1 MKRLRTKLRELEA
14 QQSPNSTQADTK
26 QQGQQSSGTT
36 QSQGQAQ
43 GQKQQQP
50 QQNAKGHRQDHG
62 TNNGNW
68 IKSSSGPTP
77 ADMSRL
83 RAPSHSSRN
92 GLTVGSVFYGVTS
105 LPYYLTRL
113 SQFVR
118 SNRYAQQLDIDFDL
132 GIRSPNS
139 PALRGEDP
147 FLFQDQESHFL
158 DIFWQTFYFSYP
170 IFNEGQIRGH
180 FRSLW
185 SNVEPGALREG
196 SPLIDIVLALCIQ
209 HGSGPMPRQNMYP
222 VMRTRMGSISG
233 SSPSTNTEVT
243 SSLAGFQY
251 YQRCQDALD
260 QAIETPSITTVQ
272 AYILSIIYL
281 YQAGLLN
288 RAQVVSGKAIM
299 VAMMMRL
306 QDEPLASDP
315 EPLKE
320 IARRTWW
327 SLYTVDAMLSVEI
340 GRPPMISPS
349 HSTCSPPSDS
359 DDVAQWFSPHYS
371 YDPSSATWLGFQT
384 QTLRLLDAVTD
395 VRNVLC
401 AKYDSLVGDTGFEVF
416 TNNPSARE
424 ECAQLL
430 NDQMREL
437 SAWAKQV
444 PAKFQMARR
453 DDGQPFSTDLSML
466 DFSPTVLLQNQRQRL
481 LLELQYHQYCINL
494 CQMFICFGKTGD
506 MPTPMADNRASAAL
520 SHAMTFTG
528 IAHQALTSSEAINGC
543 YQVFRWQKNAVF
555 TMIGYSYT
563 YPVGGLLGSVRSY
576 IETGIAV
583 MDMYR
588 DVLPE
593 AASVVN
599 MARVLAD
606 DVNGVVNGFHAGN
619 YGRSLSVSTIPAP
632 PPLSHTASY
641 ASHSTASSGTPMPT
655 PMASTPMTMQASSTT
670 IMSAGP
676 GPMLC
681 EDNYPKQEFGP
692 LLINDGLLDMDFL
705 HGMGAGGPEE
715 RATSEPMDMLWASLD
730 FTGGANSMDPWGM

>member
-1 MKRLRTKLRELEA
+1 
-14 QQSPNSTQADTK
+14 
-26 QQGQQSSGTT
+26 
-36 QSQGQAQ
+36 
-43 GQKQQQP
+43 
-50 QQNAKGHRQDHG
+50 
-62 TNNGNW
+62 
-68 IKSSSGPTP
+68 
-77 ADMSRL
+77 MSRL
-83 RAPSHSSRN
+83 RAPPHSSRN
-92 GLTVGSVFYGVTS
+92 GLAVGSVFYGVTS

-113 SQFVR
+113 GQFVR

-185 SNVEPGALREG
+185 SNVEPGALRDG

-209 HGSGPMPRQNMYP
+209 HGNGLMPRRNMYP
-222 VMRTRMGSISG
+222 VMGSRMGSISSSSPG
-233 SSPSTNTEVT
+233 SSTDPT

-272 AYILSIIYL
+272 AYILSIVYL

-299 VAMMMRL
+299 VAMMLRL

-371 YDPSSATWLGFQT
+371 YDPSCATWLGFQT

-424 ECAQLL
+424 ECAQVL
-430 NDQMREL
+430 NEQMKQL

-444 PAKFQMARR
+444 PAKFQVSRR

-494 CQMFICFGKTGD
+494 CQLFICFGKTGD
-506 MPTPMADNRASAAL
+506 MQTPMADNRASAAL

-528 IAHQALTSSEAINGC
+528 IAHQALTSSEAINGA

-563 YPVGGLLGSVRSY
+563 YPVGGLLGSVRTY
-576 IETGIAV
+576 IDTGIAV

-588 DVLPE
+588 DILPE
-593 AASVVN
+593 AGPVVN
-599 MARVLAD
+599 MARTLAD
-606 DVNGVVNGFHAGN
+606 DVNGLVNGFHAGN

-641 ASHSTASSGTPMPT
+641 ASHSTASSGTPMAT
-655 PMASTPMTMQASSTT
+655 PMASTPMTLQASSTT

-681 EDNYPKQEFGP
+681 EDNYQKQEFGP
-692 LLINDGLLDMDFL
+692 LLINDSLLDMDFL
-705 HGMGAGGPEE
+705 HGMVGGNGAGVPEE
-715 RATSEPMDMLWASLD
+715 RPTSDSMDMLWAMD
-730 FTGGANSMDPWGM
+730 FTGGTGSMDPWGGL